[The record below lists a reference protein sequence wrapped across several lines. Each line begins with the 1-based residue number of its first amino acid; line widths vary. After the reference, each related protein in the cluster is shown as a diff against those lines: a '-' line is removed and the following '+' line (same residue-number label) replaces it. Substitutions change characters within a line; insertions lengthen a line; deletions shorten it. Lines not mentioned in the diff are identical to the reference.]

1 MTVEE
6 WWGPKALQLVVTAML
21 AIGIWVGSIQARL
34 NGKADKSKVARDP
47 VEADTVAAG
56 FKGLSVQITS
66 LESSFNS
73 KFDDQ
78 NKRVNRLEDRLL
90 NAITNG
96 KT

>member
-1 MTVEE
+1 M
-6 WWGPKALQLVVTAML
+6 LV
-21 AIGIWVGSIQARL
+21 IGVWVGTIQQRL

-47 VEADTVAAG
+47 VEADTVRTG
-56 FKGLSVQITS
+56 FKGLSAQITS

-78 NKRVNRLEDRLL
+78 NDRVNRLEDRLL